1 MSQWIVSIRLEID
14 TFSAHPPMKSAAFT
28 PKDFF
33 DRHKKN
39 DFDGAFLRENSENE
53 YPGSWFS
60 PSRLSISFAPDGTTV
75 GRSTSKLY
83 ETFAG
88 MLSAA
93 ELEQTII
100 SAFETWARL
109 SNINVGV
116 MADSGDPFGTGGPS
130 QGDLRFGDIRV
141 GAVPMAGDV
150 YAVAVPHNEMLSGT
164 WAGDI
169 LFNSEAKFADADAIY
184 TVALHEAGHVLGLG
198 HSDNPLS
205 VMHPTAQNSTLHST
219 DVLAIQDLYGV
230 RALDQYDQGNDRND
244 TMADAVRIRNTGSVD
259 GRIPLVVFGDIEGAA
274 DVDYFYL
281 RPQSEYTGSVTFRVV
296 SDSISTLNPTMQLF
310 DENGTLLGQASGS
323 GHLGNDLSLTLPSVD
338 PTLDYFVQLSAT
350 GGQPHD
356 IGSYA
361 LVTTID
367 GKLTE
372 GMELL
377 DQIMRGD
384 YGFLKQ
390 NDVQDMFLSDVPAFF
405 NNDLLTNDTIAT
417 ATPLDELP
425 GATSPTKFRT
435 QGSLFQRRDVDYYSV
450 DAGSGIMTVNVVAQ
464 GNTQLIPDL
473 DILDQDGNPVT
484 TRNLVNGNGEQTIQ
498 ATGLV
503 EDNTY
508 YVRVSA
514 DRRSDE
520 FSMGNYLLDVDF
532 NRPEFIPN
540 TLASGNVSRFSNR
553 RIHTM
558 YVAQTQ
564 IFHFGLTSGTGRIN
578 PNATL
583 YMSVYDE
590 LGSLVYRVA
599 TRPGERRTS
608 QSVVLKPG
616 SYQIRVTLSNSTFG
630 RNTWISYSVDGLGI
644 SDPTGPELVDPSE
657 NPFDRCPNDPTQ
669 WCYPND
675 RHSSDPF
682 IIVDGQETTP
692 TTPPTDP
699 DWMDSNQWY
708 WTAGWP
714 I

>member
-1 MSQWIVSIRLEID
+1 
-14 TFSAHPPMKSAAFT
+14 MKPAAFT
-28 PKDFF
+28 PEDFF
-33 DRHKKN
+33 DRHQTN
-39 DFDGAFLRENSENE
+39 GFDGAFLRENSENE

-60 PSRLSISFAPDGTTV
+60 PSRLSISFAPDGTPV

-83 ETFAG
+83 ETFAD

-100 SAFETWARL
+100 SAFETWARH
-109 SNINVGV
+109 SNVNVGV

-150 YAVAVPHNEMLSGT
+150 FAVAVPHNEMLSGT

-169 LFNSEAKFADADAIY
+169 LFNSEAKFADANAIF

-205 VMHPTAQNSTLHST
+205 VMHPTTQNSTLHTT
-219 DVLAIQDLYGV
+219 DILAIQDLYGV

-244 TMADAVRIRNTGSVD
+244 TMGDGVRIRNTGSVD

-281 RPQSEYTGSVTFRVV
+281 RPQSDYTGAVTFRVV
-296 SDSISTLNPTMQLF
+296 SSAISTLNPTMQLF
-310 DENGTLLGQASGS
+310 DENGTLLDQTSGS
-323 GHLGNDLSLTLPSVD
+323 GHRGNDLSLTLPSVD
-338 PTLDYFVQLSAT
+338 PTLNYYVRLSAT
-350 GGQPHD
+350 DGQPHD
-356 IGSYA
+356 VGSYA

-372 GMELL
+372 GMDLL

-384 YGFLKQ
+384 YGFLSQ
-390 NDVQDMFLSDVPAFF
+390 GDVQDMFLSDVPAFF

-425 GATSPTKFRT
+425 GATTATKFRT
-435 QGSLFQRRDVDYYSV
+435 QGSLSQRRDVDFYSV
-450 DAGSGIMTVNVVAQ
+450 EAGSGIMTVNVVAQ

-473 DILDQDGNPVT
+473 DIFDQDGNLIA

-503 EDNTY
+503 DGNTY

-514 DRRSDE
+514 DRRSDV
-520 FSMGNYLLDVDF
+520 FAIGNYLLDVDF
-532 NRPEFIPN
+532 NRPEFVPN
-540 TLASGNVSRFSNR
+540 TLASGNVSRFANR

-564 IFHFGLTSGTGRIN
+564 IFHFGLTSGTGLIN

-590 LGSLVYRVA
+590 LGALVYRVA

-616 SYQIRVTLSNSTFG
+616 SYQIRVTLSNSVRG

-644 SDPTGPELVDPSE
+644 SDPTGPELVDPSQ

-682 IIVDGQETTP
+682 IIVDGEETTP
-692 TTPPTDP
+692 TNPPTDP
-699 DWMDSNQWY
+699 DWMDSNKWY